1 MWSLTSRR
9 TKRISGFR
17 KLRLLPLKDFFDSIG
32 QKQKYRRFKFISALP
47 QRTDIAALPWH
58 V

>member
-1 MWSLTSRR
+1 MSQM
-9 TKRISGFR
+9 
-17 KLRLLPLKDFFDSIG
+17 G